1 MPRVLSALRLLG
13 PLAVVLLLSG
23 CALTGTTVAGNA
35 SSASASGLAS
45 PVAGPPPTRP
55 LPRAAE
61 TVLTVVLVGDSI
73 TAGTGPTDRADTP
86 GPQSWQHGF
95 WGAPLQFAGG
105 WAVPGAT
112 TEQMQAGAAGLA
124 GDVLV
129 LMGGTND
136 LGTGVG
142 WPASQ
147 QHLLG
152 IVAGVH
158 VAHVVLS
165 AIPPLDYAPALVLDF
180 NAQLAALAQQQGWEF
195 VDPWV
200 AVSQGGAFAPGTS
213 PDGIH
218 PTPEVA
224 AQAGAVIRAAVLT

>member
-1 MPRVLSALRLLG
+1 
-13 PLAVVLLLSG
+13 
-23 CALTGTTVAGNA
+23 
-35 SSASASGLAS
+35 
-45 PVAGPPPTRP
+45 
-55 LPRAAE
+55 
-61 TVLTVVLVGDSI
+61 
-73 TAGTGPTDRADTP
+73 
-86 GPQSWQHGF
+86 
-95 WGAPLQFAGG
+95 
-105 WAVPGAT
+105 
-112 TEQMQAGAAGLA
+112 MQAGAAGLA
-124 GDVLV
+124 ADVLV

-147 QHLLG
+147 EHLLG
-152 IVAGVH
+152 IVAAVGEG
-158 VAHVVLS
+158 HVVLS
-165 AIPPLDYAPALVLDF
+165 AIPPLDFAPARVLDF
-180 NAQLAALAQQQGWEF
+180 NVQLAALAQQQGWEF